1 MTNGFFITFEGGEGV
16 GKTTQIA
23 QLCERLRQK
32 GQDVAQTREPGGTPH
47 AEKIR
52 GLLSDPELGHGWNP
66 QAEIML
72 ISAARAMHVDHLIRP
87 SLKANKTVVCDRF
100 TDSTWVYQGIV
111 QKQPEAFIDILIEHA
126 TDDVAP
132 DLTFIL
138 DLPAEEGLKR
148 VRERGIRDH
157 YDQQDETF
165 YEQVRQGFLTIAG
178 KYPERCVIIN
188 AMREPGEI
196 ADEIERITLERMDR
210 V

>member
-23 QLCERLRQK
+23 QLCERLKQK
-32 GQDVAQTREPGGTPH
+32 GQDVVQTREPGGTPH

-52 GLLSDPELGHGWNP
+52 GLLSDPELGHSWNP
-66 QAEIML
+66 QAEVML
-72 ISAARAMHVDHLIRP
+72 ISAGRAMHVDHLIRP
-87 SLKANKTVVCDRF
+87 SLMGGKTVVCDRF

-126 TDDVAP
+126 TDDVIP

-157 YDQQDETF
+157 YDEQDEEF

-178 KYPERCVIIN
+178 KYAERCVIID

-196 ADEIERITLERMDR
+196 ADEIERIALEHMNR